1 MPGEEHVTTEQ
12 EASSEVRTKPLRTV
26 KRGPVYQ
33 FVLVG
38 LLSLNFGIVFFD
50 RNALNFL
57 MPYVQPDLNLTN
69 THIGILASA
78 LSLTWA
84 IAGLLISAASD
95 KAANRKG
102 FLLVSIVV
110 FSLCSVLSGLATSF
124 LMLLGARLLMG
135 AAEGPINPI
144 SQTLVVREVDPRH
157 RGLAMGVMQ
166 NFGSNFFGS
175 FVAPVVLVAIA
186 AAWGWRNAFFLAGIP
201 GIVTA
206 LLIWKFID
214 EPPEEPKPEGGPDR
228 LTLKEAFS
236 YKNIVVCSVVSVLL
250 VSYLV
255 ITWAFM
261 PLYLT
266 QVKGVDPG
274 VMSWL
279 MGTLGISA
287 TIGSFVVAGLSDR
300 IGRKPVLVAIPF
312 LGVIL
317 PLGAMF
323 FDGSPWVLAVI
334 FFFGWALNGCFPLFM
349 ATVPSETIQSAHV
362 ATALALVMATGEV
375 FGGVLSPFFAGVAA
389 DLWGL
394 SAPLWIIFGFAI
406 AAGTCATALTETAPI
421 KRAQAQAST
430 TEPTPGL

>member
-1 MPGEEHVTTEQ
+1 MTAEQ
-12 EASSEVRTKPLRTV
+12 TAPMAAP
-26 KRGPVYQ
+26 KRGAAYQ
-33 FVLVG
+33 IVLVA

-57 MPYVQPDLNLTN
+57 MPFVQPDLNLTN
-69 THIGILASA
+69 THVGILASA

-84 IAGLLISAASD
+84 VAGLLISAASD

-102 FLLVSIVV
+102 FLLVAIVV

-124 LMLLGARLLMG
+124 LLLLGARLLMG

-144 SQTLVVREVDPRH
+144 SHALVVREVDPRH

-175 FVAPVVLVAIA
+175 FVAPVLLVAIA
-186 AAWGWRNAFFLAGIP
+186 AAWGWRSAFFLAGIP

-214 EPPEEPKPEGGPDR
+214 EPPAEEKSEGASDR

-236 YKNIVVCSVVSVLL
+236 YKNIVVCSIVSVML

-287 TIGSFVVAGLSDR
+287 TVGSFVVAGLSDR
-300 IGRKPVLVAIPF
+300 IGRKPVLVIIPF

-323 FDGSPWVLAVI
+323 FDGSYWVLAVI

-349 ATVPSETIQSAHV
+349 ATVPSETIQSPHI
-362 ATALALVMATGEV
+362 ATVLALVMATGEV
-375 FGGVLSPFFAGVAA
+375 FGGVLSPFFAGMAA
-389 DLWGL
+389 DKFGL
-394 SAPLWIIFGFAI
+394 TAPLWIIFGFAI
-406 AAGTCATALTETAPI
+406 ASGIVGLFLTETAPI
-421 KRAQAQAST
+421 KRAKAM
-430 TEPTPGL
+430 EPTPGL

>member
-1 MPGEEHVTTEQ
+1 MSQ
-12 EASSEVRTKPLRTV
+12 SKPRSAA
-26 KRGPVYQ
+26 YQ
-33 FVLVG
+33 VVLVA

-69 THIGILASA
+69 THVGILASA

-84 IAGLLISAASD
+84 IAGFLISAASD
-95 KAANRKG
+95 KASNRKG
-102 FLLVSIVV
+102 FLLVAIVV

-144 SQTLVVREVDPRH
+144 SQSLVVREVDPRH

-175 FVAPVVLVAIA
+175 FVAPVLLVAIA
-186 AAWGWRNAFFLAGIP
+186 AAWGWRHAFFLAGVP
-201 GIVTA
+201 GIITA
-206 LLIWKFID
+206 LLIWKFVD
-214 EPPEEPKPEGGPDR
+214 EPPPEPKVAGAPDR
-228 LTLKEAFS
+228 LTLREAFS
-236 YKNIVVCSVVSVLL
+236 YKNIVVCSIVSVLL

-266 QVKGVDPG
+266 QVKGVDPKTMG
-274 VMSWL
+274 WL
-279 MGTLGISA
+279 MGALGISA

-300 IGRKPVLVAIPF
+300 IGRKPVLVVVPF

-323 FDGSPWVLAVI
+323 FDGSPWILAVI

-349 ATVPSETIQSAHV
+349 ATVPSETIKSGHI

-375 FGGVLSPFFAGVAA
+375 FGGVLSPFFAGLAA
-389 DLWGL
+389 DRFGL
-394 SAPLWIIFGFAI
+394 EAPLWIICGFAV
-406 AAGTCATALTETAPI
+406 AAGAVATQLIETAPI
-421 KRAQAQAST
+421 KRAAAPQP
-430 TEPTPGL
+430 EPAPAPAG

>member
-1 MPGEEHVTTEQ
+1 MTTTQ
-12 EASSEVRTKPLRTV
+12 AAKKGPL
-26 KRGPVYQ
+26 YQ
-33 FVLVG
+33 MVLVG

-57 MPYVQPDLNLTN
+57 MPYVQPDLHLTN
-69 THIGILASA
+69 THVGILASA

-84 IAGLLISAASD
+84 LAGYFVSAASD

-102 FLLVSIVV
+102 FLLVAIVV

-124 LMLLGARLLMG
+124 LLLLGARLLMG
-135 AAEGPINPI
+135 VAEGPINPI
-144 SQTLVVREVDPRH
+144 SQSLVVRAVDPRN

-175 FVAPVVLVAIA
+175 FVAPVLLVAIA
-186 AAWGWRNAFFLAGIP
+186 ATWGWREAFFLAGVP
-201 GIVTA
+201 GIITA

-214 EPPEEPKPEGGPDR
+214 EPPPEVKKEGSPDR

-236 YKNIVVCSVVSVLL
+236 YKNIVICSIVSVLL

-266 QVKGVDPG
+266 QVRGFDPQTMG
-274 VMSWL
+274 WL

-287 TIGSFVVAGLSDR
+287 TVGSFVVAGLSDH
-300 IGRKPVLVAIPF
+300 IGRKPVLVVIPF
-312 LGVIL
+312 IGVIL

-323 FDGSPWVLAVI
+323 FTGSPWILAVI

-349 ATVPSETIQSAHV
+349 ATVPSETIDSTHV

-375 FGGVLSPFFAGVAA
+375 FGGVLSPFVAGLAA
-389 DLWGL
+389 DKFGL
-394 SAPLWIIFGFAI
+394 AAPLWIIFGFVI
-406 AAGTCATALTETAPI
+406 VAGLVATQLTETAPI
-421 KRAQAQAST
+421 KKAQTQPAAA
-430 TEPTPGL
+430 

>member
-1 MPGEEHVTTEQ
+1 MEQGLQTT
-12 EASSEVRTKPLRTV
+12 K
-26 KRGPVYQ
+26 KGPVYQ
-33 FVLVG
+33 FILVA

-69 THIGILASA
+69 THVGILASA

-84 IAGLLISAASD
+84 IAGFLISAASD
-95 KAANRKG
+95 KAGNRKG
-102 FLLVSIVV
+102 FLIVAIFV
-110 FSLCSVLSGLATSF
+110 FSLCSFLSGLATSF
-124 LMLLGARLLMG
+124 LLLLGARLLMG

-175 FVAPVVLVAIA
+175 FVAPVALVAIA
-186 AAWGWRNAFFLAGIP
+186 AAWGWRTAFFLAGVP
-201 GIVTA
+201 GIITA

-214 EPPEEPKPEGGPDR
+214 EPPEEAKKKEGPDR

-236 YKNIVVCSVVSVLL
+236 YKNIVVCSFVSVLL
-250 VSYLV
+250 VSFLV

-266 QVKGVDPG
+266 QVKGFDPQ
-274 VMSWL
+274 VMKWL

-287 TIGSFVVAGLSDR
+287 TVGSFVVAGLSDR

-312 LGVIL
+312 MGVIL

-323 FDGSPWVLAVI
+323 YDGSPWVLAI
-334 FFFGWALNGCFPLFM
+334 MFFFGWALNGCFPLFM
-349 ATVPSETIQSAHV
+349 ATVPSETIDSAHV
-362 ATALALVMATGEV
+362 ASVLALVMATGEV
-375 FGGVLSPFFAGVAA
+375 FGGVLSPFAAGVAA
-389 DLWGL
+389 DKFGL
-394 SAPLWIIFGFAI
+394 EAPLWIIFGFAI
-406 AAGTCATALTETAPI
+406 IAGFAAMALTETAPV
-421 KRAQAQAST
+421 KRAKAQPAAA
-430 TEPTPGL
+430 

>member
-1 MPGEEHVTTEQ
+1 MEQ
-12 EASSEVRTKPLRTV
+12 ALKPAR
-26 KRGPVYQ
+26 RGTAYQ
-33 FVLVG
+33 VVLVA

-57 MPYVQPDLNLTN
+57 MPFVQPDLNLNN
-69 THIGILASA
+69 THVGMLAAA

-84 IAGLLISAASD
+84 VAGYLVSSASD
-95 KAANRKG
+95 KAGNRKG
-102 FLLVSIVV
+102 FLLVAIVA

-124 LMLLGARLLMG
+124 LLLFGARLLMG
-135 AAEGPINPI
+135 VAEGPIAPI
-144 SQTLVVREVDPRH
+144 SHALVVREVDPRH

-186 AAWGWRNAFFLAGIP
+186 ASLGWRNAFFLAGVP

-214 EPPEEPKPEGGPDR
+214 EPPPEAKTEGEAKG

-236 YKNIVVCSVVSVLL
+236 YKNIVVCAIVSVLL

-266 QVKGVDPG
+266 QVKGVDPQTMG
-274 VMSWL
+274 WL

-300 IGRKPVLVAIPF
+300 IGRKPVLVFIPF
-312 LGVIL
+312 LGVLL
-317 PLGAMF
+317 PLGAMY
-323 FDGSPWVLAVI
+323 FDGSPWLLAGI
-334 FFFGWALNGCFPLFM
+334 FFIGWALNGCFPLFM
-349 ATVPSETIQSAHV
+349 ATVPSETIQSGHV

-375 FGGVLSPFFAGVAA
+375 FGGVLSPFVAGMAA
-389 DLWGL
+389 DKFGL
-394 SAPLWIIFGFAI
+394 TAPLWIICGFAV
-406 AAGTCATALTETAPI
+406 AAGFVAMLLTETAPI
-421 KRAQAQAST
+421 KRAQQAQPAAA
-430 TEPTPGL
+430 

>member
-1 MPGEEHVTTEQ
+1 MTVEQ
-12 EASSEVRTKPLRTV
+12 TAPLAAP
-26 KRGPVYQ
+26 KRGAAYQ
-33 FVLVG
+33 IVLVA

-57 MPYVQPDLNLTN
+57 MPFVQPDLNLTN
-69 THIGILASA
+69 THVGILASA

-84 IAGLLISAASD
+84 VAGLLISAASD

-124 LMLLGARLLMG
+124 LLLLGARLLMG

-144 SQTLVVREVDPRH
+144 SHALVVREVDPRH

-175 FVAPVVLVAIA
+175 FVAPVLLVAIA
-186 AAWGWRNAFFLAGIP
+186 AAWGWRSAFFLAGIP

-214 EPPEEPKPEGGPDR
+214 EPPVEAKVEGASDR

-236 YKNIVVCSVVSVLL
+236 YKNIVVCSIVSVML

-287 TIGSFVVAGLSDR
+287 TVGSFVVAGLSDR
-300 IGRKPVLVAIPF
+300 IGRKPVLVVIPF

-323 FDGSPWVLAVI
+323 FDGSYWVLAVI

-349 ATVPSETIQSAHV
+349 ATVPSETIQSPHI
-362 ATALALVMATGEV
+362 ATVLALVMATGEV
-375 FGGVLSPFFAGVAA
+375 FGGVLSPFFAGMAA
-389 DLWGL
+389 DKFGL
-394 SAPLWIIFGFAI
+394 TAPLWIIFGFAI
-406 AAGTCATALTETAPI
+406 ASGIVGLFLTETAPI
-421 KRAQAQAST
+421 KRAKAM
-430 TEPTPGL
+430 EPTPGL

>member
-1 MPGEEHVTTEQ
+1 MEQ
-12 EASSEVRTKPLRTV
+12 GLQTSKKSAA
-26 KRGPVYQ
+26 YQ
-33 FVLVG
+33 FVLVA

-57 MPYVQPDLNLTN
+57 MPFVQPDLNLTN
-69 THIGILASA
+69 THVGILAGA

-84 IAGLLISAASD
+84 IAGYLVSAASD
-95 KAANRKG
+95 KAGNRKG
-102 FLLVSIVV
+102 FLLVAIFA

-124 LMLLGARLLMG
+124 LLLFGARLLMG
-135 AAEGPINPI
+135 VAEGPIAPI
-144 SQTLVVREVDPRH
+144 SHALVVREVNPRH

-186 AAWGWRNAFFLAGIP
+186 AAIGWRGAFFLAGVP
-201 GIVTA
+201 GIITA

-214 EPPEEPKPEGGPDR
+214 EPLPEPKTEETSKPM
-228 LTLKEAFS
+228 TLKEAFS
-236 YKNIVVCSVVSVLL
+236 YKNIVVCSIVSVLL

-266 QVKGVDPG
+266 QVKGVAPQTMG
-274 VMSWL
+274 WL
-279 MGTLGISA
+279 MGALGISA

-312 LGVIL
+312 MGVLL

-334 FFFGWALNGCFPLFM
+334 FFFGWALNGCFPIFM
-349 ATVPSETIQSAHV
+349 ATVPSETIQSGHV
-362 ATALALVMATGEV
+362 ATVLALVMATGEV
-375 FGGVLSPFFAGVAA
+375 FGGVLSPFMAGWAA
-389 DLWGL
+389 DKFGL
-394 SAPLWIIFGFAI
+394 TAPLWIICGFAI
-406 AAGTCATALTETAPI
+406 AAGCVATMLTETAPI
-421 KRAQAQAST
+421 KRAQANPAVA
-430 TEPTPGL
+430 

>member
-1 MPGEEHVTTEQ
+1 MEQTT
-12 EASSEVRTKPLRTV
+12 L
-26 KRGPVYQ
+26 KRGPAYQ
-33 FVLVG
+33 IILVA

-57 MPYVQPDLNLTN
+57 MPFVQPDLQLSN
-69 THIGILASA
+69 TQIGILASA

-84 IAGLLISAASD
+84 LAGYFVSAASD
-95 KAANRKG
+95 RASNRKT
-102 FLLVSIVV
+102 FLIVAIIV
-110 FSLCSVLSGLATSF
+110 FSLSSVLSGLATSF
-124 LMLLGARLLMG
+124 LLLLGARLLMG

-144 SQTLVVREVDPRH
+144 SQSLVVREVDPRH

-166 NFGSNFFGS
+166 NFGSNLFGS
-175 FVAPVVLVAIA
+175 FLAPILLVAIA
-186 AAWGWRNAFFLAGIP
+186 TAIGWRYAFFLAGVP
-201 GIVTA
+201 GIITA

-214 EPPEEPKPEGGPDR
+214 EPPVEEKAKNAPTR
-228 LTLKEAFS
+228 LTLREAFS
-236 YKNIVVCSVVSVLL
+236 HKNIVVCSIISVLL

-274 VMSWL
+274 AMSWL

-323 FDGSPWVLAVI
+323 FDGSLWVLAVI

-349 ATVPSETIQSAHV
+349 ATVPSETIQSGHI
-362 ATALALVMATGEV
+362 ATVLALVMATGEV
-375 FGGVLSPFFAGVAA
+375 FGGVLSPFVAGMAA
-389 DLWGL
+389 DRFGL
-394 SAPLWIIFGFAI
+394 TAPLWIIFGFAI
-406 AAGTCATALTETAPI
+406 VSGFAAMALTETAPI
-421 KRAQAQAST
+421 KRKPIA
-430 TEPTPGL
+430 EPAPA